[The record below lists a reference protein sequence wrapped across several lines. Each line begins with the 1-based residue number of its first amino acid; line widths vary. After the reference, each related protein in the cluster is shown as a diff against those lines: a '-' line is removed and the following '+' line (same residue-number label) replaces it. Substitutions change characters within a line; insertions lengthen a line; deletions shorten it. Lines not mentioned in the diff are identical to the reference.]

1 MQVERWPIVGRS
13 QLVRAFRP
21 GESRKEAPFRTLRA
35 HGWATAGVGVV
46 TRDER
51 SASGRL
57 TIFSV
62 LNVDAA
68 RLAREGEHR
77 GAAQLAGAAARV
89 ESSKGFL
96 ELKQLLSGHPLEE
109 VSAVLEGGAP
119 EDQWPDLH
127 ELLRQIA
134 RETKA
139 TRTRISPRVK
149 LSGVVTGRV
158 SEAQGG
164 FVVLTAEGGARTA
177 VPRWLAQSA
186 HRANVGD
193 LLALVTEKLDDQQ
206 MVVNALPGIETS
218 RASPKFSPF
227 GRRAK
232 VHALTAADA
241 KKLAGSPAPLH
252 ILVPVS
258 IGA

>member
-1 MQVERWPIVGRS
+1 MQVERWPIAGRS

-21 GESRKEAPFRTLRA
+21 GESSKEAPFRTLRA
-35 HGWATAGVGVV
+35 HGWTTAGVSVV
-46 TRDER
+46 TRDQR

-77 GAAQLAGAAARV
+77 GAAQLAKAAAGI
-89 ESSKGFL
+89 EGSEGFL
-96 ELKQLLSGHPLEE
+96 ELKQLLTGHPLEE
-109 VSAVLEGGAP
+109 VSAVLEGAAP
-119 EDQWPDLH
+119 EDEWPDLH
-127 ELLRQIA
+127 ELLRRIA

-139 TRTRISPRVK
+139 TRSRMAPKVR
-149 LSGVVTGRV
+149 LSEVVTGKI
-158 SEAQGG
+158 SEAQEG
-164 FVVLTAEGGARTA
+164 FLVLTAEGGARTA

-186 HRANVGD
+186 HRESVGD
-193 LLALVTEKLDDQQ
+193 FLALVTERLDDQQ

-218 RASPKFSPF
+218 RDSSKFSPF
-227 GRRAK
+227 GRSAK
-232 VHALTAADA
+232 VHSLTAADA
-241 KKLAGSPAPLH
+241 KQLAGSPGPLR

-258 IGA
+258 IGE

>member
-1 MQVERWPIVGRS
+1 MQVARWPIVDRS

-21 GESRKEAPFRTLRA
+21 GESTREAPFRTLRA
-35 HGWATAGVGVV
+35 HGWTTAGVSVV

-77 GAAQLAGAAARV
+77 GAARLAKAAAAI
-89 ESSKGFL
+89 EGSEKFL
-96 ELKQLLSGHPLEE
+96 ELKQLLTGHPLEE
-109 VSAVLEGGAP
+109 VSAVLEGATP
-119 EDQWPDLH
+119 EADWPDLH
-127 ELLRQIA
+127 ELLRLIA

-139 TRTRISPRVK
+139 ARSRVSPRVQ
-149 LSGVVTGRV
+149 LSEVVAGRI
-158 SEAQGG
+158 SESKDG
-164 FVVLTAEGGARTA
+164 FLVLTAEGGARTA

-186 HRANVGD
+186 HRESVGD
-193 LLALVTEKLDDQQ
+193 FLTLVTEKLNDQQ

-218 RASPKFSPF
+218 RPSSKFSPF
-227 GRRAK
+227 GRTAK

-241 KKLAGSPAPLH
+241 KKLVGTPGPLR

-258 IGA
+258 IGG